1 MIESEYTPLWE
12 AIKASTKSPKQV
24 SIAANRALHPRII
37 KAIIKRKWLDLG
49 FKIMLS
55 DTEQKAILYNVRDGS
70 KLTFILE
77 FYPEKS
83 ASEVKKEMR
92 AKGFDV
98 SCLDL

>member
-1 MIESEYTPLWE
+1 MKDSEYTPLWE
-12 AIKASTKSPKQV
+12 AIKASNKSPKQV

-49 FKIMLS
+49 FKIQLEDS
-55 DTEQKAILYNVRDGS
+55 KKKAILYHVREGS

-83 ASEVKKEMR
+83 VAETKKESSVRM
-92 AKGFDV
+92 FDPK
-98 SCLDL
+98 CLEL

>member
-37 KAIIKRKWLDLG
+37 KAIQKRKNLDIGYKLQMEG
-49 FKIMLS
+49 KR
-55 DTEQKAILYNVRDGS
+55 AILYYIRDSS

-77 FYPEKS
+77 FFPEKTI
-83 ASEVKKEMR
+83 EELKKEAPLSKR
-92 AKGFDV
+92 FYLAKLE
-98 SCLDL
+98 LD